1 MMTTPT
7 SQVRKLNREELEACM
22 TCLLCQKLFTDATTI
37 SECLHTFCRKCIYD
51 NIVEDD
57 LHSCPICNSDL
68 GVAPL
73 EKLRADN
80 NLQDLRSKIF
90 PSTQHNTSATEAV
103 PSVQQRPTIKERSQ
117 TPNVIALPRLI
128 GKRSKPVKDMEAHQ
142 VSLSSPRTFSELAQ
156 NKRRIPFTAKTS
168 EQQTPDKDTEVEI
181 IQYGKAGLW
190 KPLNSPVLVGSKT
203 KSNKSN
209 SQGTVAK
216 LAVPDAR
223 DNETLP
229 KSRAE
234 EGGNASKVHGN
245 ENDAILT
252 PSGSVKPKRYQT
264 RQRKAV
270 VSEGLSVPAQAIV
283 DTNSNRDERS
293 SPITDVWK
301 LLDSPV
307 DAASKIKS
315 NKSNSQ
321 GIVAKPTVPDFR
333 DNETRHKAR
342 VEEGG
347 NASKVCGKE
356 NDAVPVPSGS
366 MKPGRYQ
373 TRHRKTAAS
382 EGLSV
387 PAQAVV
393 DTNSK
398 RDERSSPIWFSL
410 IASKNQ
416 PGDAPLPQIP
426 SSYLRIKDSSLP
438 VSFIKK
444 YIVKKL
450 NLISETE
457 VEISLWGEPLL
468 PTMPL
473 HTIASWYAQ
482 TTPSKERIQT
492 TVGSSARDL
501 VMILRYSRKAPPPLQ
516 TCFKNAYSHYFQ

>member
-1 MMTTPT
+1 MMTKNT
-7 SQVRKLNREELEACM
+7 SQVRKLNREKLEACM

-51 NIVEDD
+51 KIMEND

-73 EKLRADN
+73 EKLRVDN

-90 PSTQHNTSATEAV
+90 PFKHHNTSAPEAV
-103 PSVQQRPTIKERSQ
+103 PSVQLRHTRKERSQ
-117 TPNVIALPRLI
+117 TPSVIALPRPI
-128 GKRSKPVKDMEAHQ
+128 GRRSKPVKDMEAHQ
-142 VSLSSPRTFSELAQ
+142 ASLSPPRTFSELAQ
-156 NKRRIPFTAKTS
+156 NKRRVKIPFTAKTS

-190 KPLNSPVLVGSKT
+190 KSLNSLVEVGSKT
-203 KSNKSN
+203 KSNKPN

-216 LAVPDAR
+216 PAVPDAR

-229 KSRAE
+229 KSMAE

-245 ENDAILT
+245 ENDAIPL
-252 PSGSVKPKRYQT
+252 PSGSAKPKRYQT
-264 RQRKAV
+264 KQRKTA

-283 DTNSNRDERS
+283 DTNSKRDERS

-301 LLDSPV
+301 LLNSPV
-307 DAASKIKS
+307 DPASEIKS

-321 GIVAKPTVPDFR
+321 ETIVKPTVPDFC
-333 DNETRHKAR
+333 DNETRSKAR

-347 NASKVCGKE
+347 NASKVRGKE

-366 MKPGRYQ
+366 MKPRRYQ
-373 TRHRKTAAS
+373 TRQRKTAAS

-387 PAQAVV
+387 PAQAIV

-410 IASKNQ
+410 VASKDQ
-416 PGDAPLPQIP
+416 PRDAPLPQIP

-438 VSFIKK
+438 VSFIIK

-450 NLISETE
+450 NLISENE

-468 PTMPL
+468 STMPL

-482 TTPSKERIQT
+482 TTPSKERIRT
-492 TVGSSARDL
+492 TVGSSARDF
-501 VMILRYSRKAPPPLQ
+501 VMVLRYSRKAPPPQ
-516 TCFKNAYSHYFQ
+516 T